1 MDSVNVLALWYS
13 ERYLKCVSAFKDKN
27 LLLLELCYRPAKTG
41 KVWNYLRCLHV
52 FNPVPKRW
60 TDMKEGNWLQLLY
73 YFFVFMDNVAPIIG
87 FSWFSLLQVLG
98 WRFLVLHFYGNVY
111 IWFPELIWS
120 HMDWI
125 LCFLLQY
132 DLFRWLF
139 ICMERN
145 LKDLIDIVFLLTTW
159 SLFVYQFGVYSS
171 LLFKGAG
178 TF

>member
-1 MDSVNVLALWYS
+1 MLMDSVNALALWYS

-41 KVWNYLRCLHV
+41 KIWNYLRCLHV

-125 LCFLLQY
+125 LCF
-132 DLFRWLF
+132 FATIWPF
-139 ICMERN
+139 S
-145 LKDLIDIVFLLTTW
+145 LTFY
-159 SLFVYQFGVYSS
+159 LYGMK
-171 LLFKGAG
+171 FKRFDWYCFPFNDMKSFCLPVWGI
-178 TF
+178 F